1 MTEFIFIRPYALLLF
16 LPVLAL
22 FYFSLSKKIK
32 QQNYISENILAVL
45 TKHTPEKKIIKG
57 PLLLLTF
64 SGLAVIALAGPA
76 IPQKTALA
84 KSTLHTVVILAM
96 DTSMY
101 SDDLK
106 PSRLTVTKSKL
117 NTFLA
122 NNRNM
127 NTALIAFA
135 GSAHIIS
142 PFTDDISTLT
152 HFINDLNP
160 SIMPESGFNA
170 FEPVQMAGS
179 LITKLKPNSPHKIL
193 LITDQL
199 TALQAEKIIN
209 YTKPLGL
216 SVDIVYA
223 GTANGSV
230 VPKPDGG
237 LLRTNNGQ
245 LVVAKLPLAVLTDT
259 AKKLNGNL
267 IDINKLDT
275 INISGHINNNS
286 SLKEVIVYKEISY
299 FFIFPTLFLSLL
311 FRRGYVFGI
320 IALLYFPQN
329 SYADNA
335 NGLAFYNSGKY
346 EAAAD
351 AFQDPIW
358 KGNAM
363 YRAKNYSQ
371 AIKFYEQEN
380 TPIAHYNRGNALA
393 YLGKYKEA
401 IIAYNQALQMSPSLQ
416 KAKDNKS
423 VLENWLMSQGQYAD
437 DQVIAHL
444 KSKDANIEKALS
456 FLKALPE
463 DPGNL
468 MQKRL
473 QLQHKNK
480 QN

>member
-117 NTFLA
+117 NTFLT

-160 SIMPESGFNA
+160 
-170 FEPVQMAGS
+170 
-179 LITKLKPNSPHKIL
+179 
-193 LITDQL
+193 
-199 TALQAEKIIN
+199 ALF
-209 YTKPLGL
+209 PLRVG
-216 SVDIVYA
+216 
-223 GTANGSV
+223 
-230 VPKPDGG
+230 
-237 LLRTNNGQ
+237 
-245 LVVAKLPLAVLTDT
+245 
-259 AKKLNGNL
+259 
-267 IDINKLDT
+267 
-275 INISGHINNNS
+275 
-286 SLKEVIVYKEISY
+286 E
-299 FFIFPTLFLSLL
+299 
-311 FRRGYVFGI
+311 
-320 IALLYFPQN
+320 
-329 SYADNA
+329 
-335 NGLAFYNSGKY
+335 
-346 EAAAD
+346 
-351 AFQDPIW
+351 
-358 KGNAM
+358 
-363 YRAKNYSQ
+363 
-371 AIKFYEQEN
+371 
-380 TPIAHYNRGNALA
+380 
-393 YLGKYKEA
+393 
-401 IIAYNQALQMSPSLQ
+401 
-416 KAKDNKS
+416 
-423 VLENWLMSQGQYAD
+423 
-437 DQVIAHL
+437 
-444 KSKDANIEKALS
+444 
-456 FLKALPE
+456 
-463 DPGNL
+463 
-468 MQKRL
+468 
-473 QLQHKNK
+473 
-480 QN
+480 

>member
-1 MTEFIFIRPYALLLF
+1 MVIR
-16 LPVLAL
+16 
-22 FYFSLSKKIK
+22 
-32 QQNYISENILAVL
+32 
-45 TKHTPEKKIIKG
+45 
-57 PLLLLTF
+57 
-64 SGLAVIALAGPA
+64 
-76 IPQKTALA
+76 
-84 KSTLHTVVILAM
+84 
-96 DTSMY
+96 
-101 SDDLK
+101 
-106 PSRLTVTKSKL
+106 
-117 NTFLA
+117 
-122 NNRNM
+122 
-127 NTALIAFA
+127 
-135 GSAHIIS
+135 
-142 PFTDDISTLT
+142 
-152 HFINDLNP
+152 
-160 SIMPESGFNA
+160 
-170 FEPVQMAGS
+170 
-179 LITKLKPNSPHKIL
+179 
-193 LITDQL
+193 
-199 TALQAEKIIN
+199 
-209 YTKPLGL
+209 
-216 SVDIVYA
+216 
-223 GTANGSV
+223 
-230 VPKPDGG
+230 
-237 LLRTNNGQ
+237 
-245 LVVAKLPLAVLTDT
+245 
-259 AKKLNGNL
+259 
-267 IDINKLDT
+267 
-275 INISGHINNNS
+275 
-286 SLKEVIVYKEISY
+286 Y
-299 FFIFPTLFLSLL
+299 FFIFPILFLSLL

-371 AIKFYEQEN
+371 AIKFYEQAN